1 MTRIAYRPLGENCAV
16 QLRPIAIDETTP
28 RVLPVHRK
36 PAWPHMAIAVDYEV
50 NISVGTLV
58 ELDVAF
64 DTSSRRFRGR
74 GVVSW
79 AAEGGSP
86 DKPFRMGVVI
96 YSLHPWRTAAV
107 ADEYGFEP
115 PEQAAPRLDS
125 HPPQAMP
132 PTLRQ
137 DGPLAEHSAG
147 PRDFALG
154 ATAAMLSPLQ
164 PLTPSPTIDDIGELL
179 TNLLGEEVTASRST
193 TALRPQDVCMLGEYV
208 AEDGETTAVALVDLR
223 LAVYL
228 GSALAMIPASAAEA
242 DVKARQLTAE
252 VRDNV
257 KEIFNIATSLVM
269 GSGGLHR
276 KLGRVLDLKEEPPSG
291 VLAKLFSAPPFRYD
305 FDVDVPG
312 YGKGRLTYLSPALQ
326 ITDDDIAASS
336 RAVAAPEPAQAAE
349 PATVEERGDSLGAL
363 VVPGEGDLCD
373 LLTGLVGADVATT
386 PASAPMTT
394 KEAYVIADYVEDD
407 GSLTGLCLADVKIAN
422 FLGAAL
428 AMIPANAAEKD
439 ARAKKLSDEVKDN
452 IQEIF
457 NIAASLFNASG
468 GTHHRFRR
476 LYLPHKE
483 DLPPEV
489 EAVLKSPAA
498 RGDYA
503 LSVPGYGDGKLSVLA
518 TRAKAAGAGIA
529 PSDAVSPVPE
539 PEPKSVAPP
548 LPASAQG
555 TVLLPEPEAL
565 GDLLTGLVG
574 EEVGVAARSEPVRV
588 QDLVLV
594 GAWRDDA
601 GLDRLL
607 CGFDVKLANFLGAA
621 LAMIPSAAALDEIK
635 AKRISDDV
643 FENVREIC
651 NIASGAINQEGSV
664 HLKLG
669 ELLRGGADL
678 PAELTNAFKSPP
690 SRLDLE
696 VDVPGYGSGK
706 LAIVLKT

>member
-1 MTRIAYRPLGENCAV
+1 
-16 QLRPIAIDETTP
+16 
-28 RVLPVHRK
+28 
-36 PAWPHMAIAVDYEV
+36 MAIAVDYEV

-64 DTSSRRFRGR
+64 DSSARRFRGR

-79 AAEGGSP
+79 GAEGGSP

-96 YSLHPWRTAAV
+96 YSLHPWRAAAV
-107 ADEYGFEP
+107 GDEHGLEP
-115 PEQAAPRLDS
+115 SKQAEPRFDS
-125 HPPQAMP
+125 HPPQSVP
-132 PTLRQ
+132 PTSRQ
-137 DGPLAEHSAG
+137 DGPLLDSPG
-147 PRDFALG
+147 PKDFALG

-164 PLTPSPTIDDIGELL
+164 PLTPSPSIDEIGELL

-193 TALRPQDVCMLGEYV
+193 TALRAQDVCMLGEYV
-208 AEDGETTAVALVDLR
+208 AEDGETTAVVLLDLR

-269 GSGGLHR
+269 GTGGLHR
-276 KLGRVLDLKEEPPSG
+276 KLGRVLELKEEPPSG
-291 VLAKLFSAPPFRYD
+291 ALAKLYSAPPFRYD

-336 RAVAAPEPAQAAE
+336 RAVPAGE
-349 PATVEERGDSLGAL
+349 SATDVEEIGDSRAAL
-363 VVPGEGDLCD
+363 VVPAESDLCD

-386 PASAPMTT
+386 PASTPMTT

-457 NIAASLFNASG
+457 NIAASLFNTSG
-468 GTHHRFRR
+468 GKHNRFRR

-483 DLPPEV
+483 DLPSEV

-518 TRAKAAGAGIA
+518 GWAKAPVAGVAA
-529 PSDAVSPVPE
+529 PSEALPPVSELE
-539 PEPKSVAPP
+539 PEPKP
-548 LPASAQG
+548 LASSAQG
-555 TVLLPEPEAL
+555 AVLLPEPEAL

-574 EEVGVAARSEPVRV
+574 EEVGVAAKSEPVRP
-588 QDLVLV
+588 QELVLV

-635 AKRISDDV
+635 AKRVSDDV
-643 FENVREIC
+643 FENVKEIC

-669 ELLRGGADL
+669 EMFRAGADL
-678 PAELTNAFKSPP
+678 PSELTNTFKSPQN
-690 SRLDLE
+690 RLDLE

-706 LAIVLKT
+706 LAIALKT